1 MTPNI
6 TQFKSLARGANVIPV
21 FTELLADMET
31 PVSIFAKLP
40 RNISAFL
47 LESAENVDNWGRYSF
62 IGCNPRAE
70 FRLRGNL
77 GELAFKSGKLIR
89 SPENAEGMEALSPLR
104 DYLAGRKI
112 AELPELPRFFGG
124 AVGYFG
130 YECVN
135 LFEKLPPPKGEMEW
149 DDARFGL
156 YDDVIIFDNIH
167 HTAKIVACAHTD
179 DFDSL
184 EEAYADASSRVSE
197 LIKLFRSESKAGIA
211 ESRDIDTAR
220 EVFMRSEMDGSSY
233 MEMVERAKEY
243 IRSGEI
249 IQVVLSR
256 KFGVKANITPLSA
269 YRALRLINPSPYMF
283 CFRDAEGSC
292 LVGSSPE
299 TLIRLC
305 DGKVQVRPIAG
316 TRSRGSDKNEDIKLA
331 SELLA
336 NEKERAEHL
345 MLVDLGRNDISRF
358 CYAGSVQ
365 VSDFMSI
372 ERYSHV
378 MHMVSTVNG
387 EAKPGVDA
395 FDALAAVFPAGTL
408 SGAPKVRAM
417 QIINELESCRRG
429 PYGGAAGY
437 IGYGGNMDMAIT
449 IRTLQMRGNALTV
462 QAGAGIVYDSNP
474 DAELEE
480 TRIKAQAV
488 SKAVKIAGGI
498 DSLAVDSIGR

>member
-1 MTPNI
+1 
-6 TQFKSLARGANVIPV
+6 
-21 FTELLADMET
+21 
-31 PVSIFAKLP
+31 
-40 RNISAFL
+40 
-47 LESAENVDNWGRYSF
+47 
-62 IGCNPRAE
+62 
-70 FRLRGNL
+70 
-77 GELAFKSGKLIR
+77 
-89 SPENAEGMEALSPLR
+89 
-104 DYLAGRKI
+104 
-112 AELPELPRFFGG
+112 
-124 AVGYFG
+124 
-130 YECVN
+130 
-135 LFEKLPPPKGEMEW
+135 
-149 DDARFGL
+149 
-156 YDDVIIFDNIH
+156 
-167 HTAKIVACAHTD
+167 
-179 DFDSL
+179 
-184 EEAYADASSRVSE
+184 
-197 LIKLFRSESKAGIA
+197 
-211 ESRDIDTAR
+211 
-220 EVFMRSEMDGSSY
+220 MDGSSY

-283 CFRDAEGSC
+283 CFRDAGGSC